1 MVLLDCLGELRLPT
15 LMELLW
21 LMDTY
26 NPAVGQKYVDLQ
38 EEFMELGIEDI
49 VDLNSLLVVL
59 IATFGG
65 LSQVLACNLLWYCQD
80 YLLYPL
86 SFVEAMSGN
95 DATEDV
101 PLSEW
106 LRALWDLED
115 QLITEEGMDM
125 ISRWL
130 RDDGHE
136 EINDEYEEI
145 NDEGTLIDGRLD
157 NGPLD
162 DGDRETSHEV

>member
-26 NPAVGQKYVDLQ
+26 NPAVGQKYVELQ

-130 RDDGHE
+130 RDDGH
-136 EINDEYEEI
+136 
-145 NDEGTLIDGRLD
+145 
-157 NGPLD
+157 
-162 DGDRETSHEV
+162 

>member
-1 MVLLDCLGELRLPT
+1 
-15 LMELLW
+15 MELLW